1 MIDSNQGNPFIC
13 YPSPLCNKSDDK
25 TVSVTSDLFPTPSS
39 DPFSDDPFSP
49 LNDQSDSM
57 FSSNNKSDLS
67 SFLLNG
73 PDLQQ
78 SLSEYSSPN
87 NQLFNGLSGAQL
99 SHESPNTQVNQLSLS
114 NLNGD
119 RNFLFSQNPF
129 LSTSMNNPPIL
140 NGLAR
145 SGPPVLQTPL
155 LCNGS
160 SKSVALFQTIPPPS
174 VQNGGL
180 MVLCPPP
187 QSSKSGCMRRRGK
200 VNIWQEKLL
209 TEFSICINSHTK
221 YERDYKDYKAR
232 FGISANNFNQYF
244 KNDLKKDSTHLVLK
258 CKDVLTLSKCIES

>member
-1 MIDSNQGNPFIC
+1 MIDGNQGNPFIC

-25 TVSVTSDLFPTPSS
+25 TVSFTSDLFPTPSS

-87 NQLFNGLSGAQL
+87 SQLFNGLSGAQL
-99 SHESPNTQVNQLSLS
+99 SNESLNKQVNQLPLS
-114 NLNGD
+114 DLNGD
-119 RNFLFSQNPF
+119 SNSLFSQNPF
-129 LSTSMNNPPIL
+129 LSISMNNPPIL
-140 NGLAR
+140 NGLAK
-145 SGPPVLQTPL
+145 SGPPVLETPL

-187 QSSKSGCMRRRGK
+187 QSSKSGCMRKRGK

-209 TEFSICINSHTK
+209 TEFSVCINSHTK
-221 YERDYKDYKAR
+221 YERDYKDCA
-232 FGISANNFNQYF
+232 
-244 KNDLKKDSTHLVLK
+244 VLHK
-258 CKDVLTLSKCIES
+258 RQ